1 MSRPCALLLLTI
13 LFTVT
18 TVTAAL
24 AVPTKLSQQG
34 RLLDGD
40 GDPLTGT
47 HALIFSIY
55 DAATG
60 GNEVWREDRSVD
72 FDEGYYAVVLGEV
85 VPVDD
90 LLFSAGAV

>member
-1 MSRPCALLLLTI
+1 MYSAAGRLGRLEETMSRPCALLLLTI

-40 GDPLTGT
+40 GDPLT
-47 HALIFSIY
+47 AYRSDKRRY
-55 DAATG
+55 VKSA
-60 GNEVWREDRSVD
+60 EV
-72 FDEGYYAVVLGEV
+72 GI
-85 VPVDD
+85 
-90 LLFSAGAV
+90 LLNRRPA

>member
-1 MSRPCALLLLTI
+1 MRPKKLCLLLTI

-24 AVPTKLSQQG
+24 AMPTKLSQQG

-47 HALIFSIY
+47 HALIFC
-55 DAATG
+55 
-60 GNEVWREDRSVD
+60 V
-72 FDEGYYAVVLGEV
+72 
-85 VPVDD
+85 
-90 LLFSAGAV
+90 